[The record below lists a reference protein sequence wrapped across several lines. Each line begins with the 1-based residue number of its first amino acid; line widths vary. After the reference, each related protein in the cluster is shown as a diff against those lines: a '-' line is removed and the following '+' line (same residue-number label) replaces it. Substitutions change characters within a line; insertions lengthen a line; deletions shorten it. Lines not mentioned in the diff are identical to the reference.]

1 MMALLDC
8 FSGYHKI
15 WLHREDEEKTS
26 FITPFDTYCY
36 LRVPKDLRNA
46 GPTFCRMMNAALKG
60 QVSRNVLSYIDDI
73 VVASKKKAAYISD
86 LAETFTNMHEAR
98 LKLNLEKCIFGITRG
113 KVLRCLL
120 STKDIEGNPDKIK
133 SILQMQP
140 PQTKKEIQKLIGR
153 IATPNRFIAKLAE

>member
-1 MMALLDC
+1 
-8 FSGYHKI
+8 
-15 WLHREDEEKTS
+15 
-26 FITPFDTYCY
+26 
-36 LRVPKDLRNA
+36 
-46 GPTFCRMMNAALKG
+46 
-60 QVSRNVLSYIDDI
+60 
-73 VVASKKKAAYISD
+73 
-86 LAETFTNMHEAR
+86 MHEAR

-153 IATPNRFIAKLAE
+153 IATLNRFIAKLAE